1 MGLMNGPLATYLLA
15 RGWSVGDC
23 WLLMV
28 GGAWAAFLFGLVVL
42 GVIYIQW
49 QRGKWRGNL

>member
-1 MGLMNGPLATYLLA
+1 VGLMNGPLATYLLA